1 MKKKYFGTDGIRGE
15 VNKFPIT
22 KDFIYKLAIALKLFK
37 AKTKNVLVGKDT
49 RISGSFIENALNNGF
64 KSVNVSCDFMG
75 VASTPMVSFY
85 TKLLKYDFG
94 IMISASHN
102 QFQDN
107 GIKIFK
113 KNGEKLSDFE
123 EFKIEQKYELIK
135 IKPTFLNL
143 PVLYK
148 DSYEKDYKDYII
160 KKFKNKDISKL
171 KILIDSANGSVYK
184 FAPNF
189 FKYLGCDVVSYSDKP
204 NGKNINKNCGAMFPK
219 RLSALTLK
227 HKVDIGISFD
237 GDADR
242 VIISDEKGN
251 IIDGDNILA
260 IISNYDTRLGKNKPV
275 VNTKMS
281 NLSFRNFMK
290 RSKIK
295 LILSDVGDRY
305 VIEKMK
311 KYKARLGGE
320 PSGHIIFSDNGYCG
334 DGILTAMYI
343 INIFISSGEKLSHFY
358 KGLYKK
364 SYQRLINISTKE
376 DPIKIIKEK
385 EILKIKKEISS
396 KKDLDLLIR
405 KSGTENLLRIM
416 VQSSIK
422 SEVDNS
428 IKRIVQLV
436 KKLDG

>member
-22 KDFIYKLAIALKLFK
+22 QEFFYKIAVSLKLFK
-37 AKTKNVLVGKDT
+37 PTTNKVLVGKDT
-49 RISGSFIENALNNGF
+49 RISGSFIEKALKSGF
-64 KSVNVSCDFMG
+64 KSVNVSCEFMG
-75 VASTPMVSFY
+75 VVSTPMVSFY

-123 EFKIEQKYELIK
+123 ELKIEQKYEQIN
-135 IKPTFLNL
+135 IKPTFLDA
-143 PVLYK
+143 PILYHK
-148 DSYEKDYKDYII
+148 LYEQDYKNYIL
-160 KKFKNKDISKL
+160 KKFKNKGISNL

-184 FAPNF
+184 IAPNF
-189 FKYLGCDVVSYSDKP
+189 FKHIGCNVVSYSDKP
-204 NGKNINKNCGAMFPK
+204 NGKNINRDCGAMFPK
-219 RLSALTLK
+219 RLSALTVK
-227 HKVDIGISFD
+227 HKADIGISFD

-242 VIISDEKGN
+242 VVISDEKGN

-260 IISNYDTRLGKNKPV
+260 IISNYNSKLGKKQPV

-290 RSKIK
+290 KSKIK

-311 KYKARLGGE
+311 KYKAKLGGE
-320 PSGHIIFSDNGYCG
+320 PSGHIIFADNGYCG
-334 DGILTAMYI
+334 DGIHTAMYLI
-343 INIFISSGEKLSHFY
+343 SIFISSGKKLSFFY

-364 SYQRLINISTKE
+364 SYQRLVNILTKE
-376 DPIKIIKEK
+376 DPDKIIKEK
-385 EILKIKKEISS
+385 EMLEIKKKISS
-396 KKDLDLLIR
+396 KKNLDLLIR
-405 KSGTENLLRIM
+405 KSGTENLLRVM

-422 SEVDNS
+422 KEVDIS
-428 IKRIVQLV
+428 IKRIVKLI

>member
-22 KDFIYKLAIALKLFK
+22 KEFVYKIAIALKLFK
-37 AKTKNVLVGKDT
+37 TTTKNVLVGKDT
-49 RISGSFIENALNNGF
+49 RDSGSLIEKALNDGF
-64 KSVNVSCDFMG
+64 KSMNICCDFMG
-75 VASTPMVSFY
+75 IVSTPMVSFY

-123 EFKIEQKYELIK
+123 EFKIEEKYEQI
-135 IKPTFLNL
+135 ITKPTYRDL

-148 DSYEKDYKDYII
+148 KSYEQDYKNYIL
-160 KKFKNKDISKL
+160 KKFNNKDIGDL

-189 FKYLGCDVVSYSDKP
+189 FKHLGCNVVSYSDKP
-204 NGKNINKNCGAMFPK
+204 NGKNINKGCGAMFPK
-219 RLSALTLK
+219 RLSSLTVK
-227 HKVDIGISFD
+227 HKADIGISFD

-242 VIISDEKGN
+242 VVISDERGN

-260 IISNYDTRLGKNKPV
+260 IISNYDSRIRKDKLV

-290 RSKIK
+290 KSKIK

-311 KYKARLGGE
+311 KYKAKLGGE
-320 PSGHIIFSDNGYCG
+320 PSGHIIFSENGYCG
-334 DGILTAMYI
+334 DGILTAMYL
-343 INIFISSGEKLSHFY
+343 INIFISSREKLSHFY
-358 KGLYKK
+358 NGLYKK
-364 SYQRLINISTKE
+364 SYQRLVNISTKK
-376 DPIKIIKEK
+376 DPEKIIKEN
-385 EILKIKKEISS
+385 EILEITKKISS
-396 KKDLDLLIR
+396 KKNLDLLIR

-422 SEVDNS
+422 REVDNS
-428 IKRIVQLV
+428 IKRIIKII

>member
-160 KKFKNKDISKL
+160 KKFKS
-171 KILIDSANGSVYK
+171 
-184 FAPNF
+184 
-189 FKYLGCDVVSYSDKP
+189 
-204 NGKNINKNCGAMFPK
+204 
-219 RLSALTLK
+219 
-227 HKVDIGISFD
+227 
-237 GDADR
+237 
-242 VIISDEKGN
+242 
-251 IIDGDNILA
+251 
-260 IISNYDTRLGKNKPV
+260 
-275 VNTKMS
+275 
-281 NLSFRNFMK
+281 
-290 RSKIK
+290 
-295 LILSDVGDRY
+295 
-305 VIEKMK
+305 
-311 KYKARLGGE
+311 
-320 PSGHIIFSDNGYCG
+320 
-334 DGILTAMYI
+334 
-343 INIFISSGEKLSHFY
+343 
-358 KGLYKK
+358 
-364 SYQRLINISTKE
+364 
-376 DPIKIIKEK
+376 
-385 EILKIKKEISS
+385 
-396 KKDLDLLIR
+396 
-405 KSGTENLLRIM
+405 
-416 VQSSIK
+416 
-422 SEVDNS
+422 
-428 IKRIVQLV
+428 
-436 KKLDG
+436 

>member
-15 VNKFPIT
+15 ANKFPIT
-22 KDFIYKLAIALKLFK
+22 KEFVYKIAIALKLFK
-37 AKTKNVLVGKDT
+37 ASTKNVLVGKDT
-49 RISGSFIENALNNGF
+49 RISGAFIEKALNDGF
-64 KSVNVSCDFMG
+64 KSVDVSCDFMG
-75 VASTPMVSFY
+75 IVSTPMVSFY

-113 KNGEKLSDFE
+113 KNGEKLTDSE
-123 EFKIEQKYELIK
+123 EFKIEQKYEQIK
-135 IKPTFLNL
+135 IKPTFLDL

-148 DSYEKDYKDYII
+148 NSYENDYKNYIL
-160 KKFKNKDISKL
+160 KKFNNKDISKL

-189 FKYLGCDVVSYSDKP
+189 FKHLGCNVVSCSDKP
-204 NGKNINKNCGAMFPK
+204 NGKNINKDCGAMFPK

-227 HKVDIGISFD
+227 HKADIGVSFD

-242 VIISDEKGN
+242 VVISDEKGN

-260 IISNYDTRLGKNKPV
+260 MISSSNSRQGKNEPV
-275 VNTKMS
+275 VNTRMS

-290 RSKIK
+290 KSKIK

-311 KYKARLGGE
+311 KYKAKLGGE
-320 PSGHIIFSDNGYCG
+320 PSGHIIFAENGYSG
-334 DGILTAMYI
+334 DGILTVMHLI
-343 INIFISSGEKLSHFY
+343 SIFLSSGKKLSYFY
-358 KGLYKK
+358 KGLYRK
-364 SYQRLINISTKE
+364 SYQKLVNISTKK
-376 DPIKIIKEK
+376 DPNDIIKEK
-385 EILKIKKEISS
+385 EVLLIKKKISL
-396 KKDLDLLIR
+396 KKNLDLLIR

-428 IKRIVQLV
+428 INRIIKLI

>member
-22 KDFIYKLAIALKLFK
+22 NDFIYKLAVALKLFK
-37 AKTKNVLVGKDT
+37 AKTKNILVGKDT
-49 RISGSFIENALNNGF
+49 RISGAFIEKALINGF
-64 KSVNVSCDFMG
+64 KSVNVRCDFMG
-75 VASTPMVSFY
+75 IVSTPMVSFY

-135 IKPTFLNL
+135 TKPKFLDL

-148 DSYEKDYKDYII
+148 DSYEKDYKDYIL
-160 KKFKNKDISKL
+160 KKFKNKNFSKL

-189 FKYLGCDVVSYSDKP
+189 FKHLGCNVVSYSDKP

-219 RLSALTLK
+219 RLSVLTLK

-260 IISNYDTRLGKNKPV
+260 IISNYNSRLVKNKPV

-311 KYKARLGGE
+311 KHKARLGGE

-343 INIFISSGEKLSHFY
+343 INILISSGEKLSHFY

-376 DPIKIIKEK
+376 DPNKIIKEK
-385 EILKIKKEISS
+385 EILKIKKEIST
-396 KKDLDLLIR
+396 KKNLDLLIR
-405 KSGTENLLRIM
+405 KSGTENLLRVM

-428 IKRIVQLV
+428 IKRIVKLV